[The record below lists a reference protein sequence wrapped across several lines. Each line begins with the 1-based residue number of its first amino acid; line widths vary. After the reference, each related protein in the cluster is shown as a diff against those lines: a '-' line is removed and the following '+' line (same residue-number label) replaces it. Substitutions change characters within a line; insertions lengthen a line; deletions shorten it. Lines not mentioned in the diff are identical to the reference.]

1 MGTAADPLAVV
12 QEYHRAWTSR
22 DFASAKRYLSPTLET
37 DVPINT
43 YSGPGEWI
51 EAVERTRNMAD
62 GVELLSELSNDGEAL
77 LLYDM
82 RFPPPLG
89 KLRVAEHFSVS
100 GERITRI
107 RHVHDTYALR
117 NLMAGGEPTAHADE

>member
-1 MGTAADPLAVV
+1 METAADPLAVV
-12 QEYHRAWTSR
+12 QGYHRAWTSR
-22 DFASAKRYLSPTLET
+22 DFASARGYLSPTLET

-43 YSGPGEWI
+43 YSGPGDWI

-62 GVELLSELSNDGEAL
+62 GVELLAELSNEGEAL

-82 RFPPPLG
+82 LFPLPLG
-89 KLRVAEHFSVS
+89 KLRVAEHFAVS
-100 GERITRI
+100 GDRITRI

-117 NLMAGGEPTAHADE
+117 SLIAGGQPTAHTDA